1 MTITLPD
8 IAEIWKFIIG
18 NEYTGSLFFLFVY
31 ATGAGVA
38 LRIAEFLFP
47 NDDHEDATIPY
58 VIFWFVSI
66 PGTILLAI
74 KFFRGGQTT
83 GDQAEEA
90 KMIQEI
96 YKNLSRMEE
105 RVEALET
112 ILLDHEK
119 QKGRQAKP

>member
-1 MTITLPD
+1 MPKMK
-8 IAEIWKFIIG
+8 EVIIVAIVF
-18 NEYTGSLFFLFVY
+18 GSIVF
-31 ATGAGVA
+31 A
-38 LRIAEFLFP
+38 LAI
-47 NDDHEDATIPY
+47 
-58 VIFWFVSI
+58 I

-74 KFFRGGQTT
+74 KFFRGGQAT